1 MLALAGWLIVIVLII
16 FIVIYILFEMVGR
29 AFDFAEANPLT
40 VAVYAL
46 IILIILL
53 VILKPGRGA
62 TAQTLGPGTLIAA
75 REQRRNETRKA
86 REHAPIGV
94 AEIGATANT
103 PTSHVEPFLRS
114 HGRGLSRPPTSCL
127 LRGRKKDRDAR
138 EDGGPRRMTRRGVS
152 ARA

>member
-1 MLALAGWLIVIVLII
+1 MALAGWLIVIVLII

-53 VILKPGRGA
+53 VILRPGRGA
-62 TAQTLGPGTLIAA
+62 TAQTLGSETSIAA
-75 REQRRNETRKA
+75 REQCGNEARKA

-94 AEIGATANT
+94 AEIGRHPKHA
-103 PTSHVEPFLRS
+103 E
-114 HGRGLSRPPTSCL
+114 
-127 LRGRKKDRDAR
+127 
-138 EDGGPRRMTRRGVS
+138 
-152 ARA
+152 